1 MCLPFH
7 LYACSK
13 PSLFWFQ
20 VIKINWT
27 FNLISKPCP
36 FLCLSRVGDGQL
48 ISKGELRVFSVS
60 LLTQTNSWRPHLG
73 RLGTMAWETS
83 SSFFTL
89 VKQRD
94 LDPWFSVLLVHGNHL
109 GGGWKSWCP
118 VPTQTDVYQNPWRW
132 EPDVRIL
139 ESDSGDSRRR
149 PCLRTSGLEDKV
161 LVWEWQDSGLV

>member
-48 ISKGELRVFSVS
+48 ISKGDLKVS
-60 LLTQTNSWRPHLG
+60 LHFSPDAGPLLSYPRTQAVV
-73 RLGTMAWETS
+73 AWETS
-83 SSFFTL
+83 CAFFLT
-89 VKQRD
+89 
-94 LDPWFSVLLVHGNHL
+94 SVRL
-109 GGGWKSWCP
+109 WCGIVVLTP
-118 VPTQTDVYQNPWRW
+118 GYT
-132 EPDVRIL
+132 L
-139 ESDSGDSRRR
+139 ESRESFSKSLCPGPAPDQFLSDSFEARSRHRYFWKWPR
-149 PCLRTSGLEDKV
+149 WLANSQ
-161 LVWEWQDSGLV
+161 VWDQVV

>member
-48 ISKGELRVFSVS
+48 ISKGELKVFLHFSPDSNPLLLSERTGNNGTRDQQHFFFTPVKHCDVEQWFSLLVTHWNHVRVF
-60 LLTQTNSWRPHLG
+60 
-73 RLGTMAWETS
+73 
-83 SSFFTL
+83 
-89 VKQRD
+89 
-94 LDPWFSVLLVHGNHL
+94 
-109 GGGWKSWCP
+109 
-118 VPTQTDVYQNPWRW
+118 QNPCVQA
-132 EPDVRIL
+132 PPQTIFYQTL
-139 ESDSGDSRRR
+139 SR
-149 PCLRTSGLEDKV
+149 
-161 LVWEWQDSGLV
+161 

>member
-48 ISKGELRVFSVS
+48 ISKGDLKVFSIF
-60 LLTQTNSWRPHLG
+60 LLTQTNPWHLYLG
-73 RLGTMAWETS
+73 RLGTMARETS

-89 VKQRD
+89 VKQCD
-94 LDPWFSVLLVHGNHL
+94 LDPWFSVLVVHGNHL
-109 GGGWKSWCP
+109 GGVESPGAQSP
-118 VPTQTDVYQNPWRW
+118 PRPMSIRIPGGGVPT
-132 EPDVRIL
+132 
-139 ESDSGDSRRR
+139 SGFW
-149 PCLRTSGLEDKV
+149 KVIQVV
-161 LVWEWQDSGLV
+161 LVGGPV